1 MNQSRILLA
10 KDIMTKSVVYLRPDL
25 DIYDAI
31 KVLLRRRLSGAPV
44 LEGRK
49 LVGILSER
57 DCLQLLTA
65 DTYHHHAGG
74 TVRHYMT
81 TDVLTVH
88 PDDDI
93 YSIAGR
99 FLTKPIRRL
108 PVVRDDQLLGLVS
121 RRDVLLGIEQAV
133 RSAKSTSYPD
143 YRKPA

>member
-1 MNQSRILLA
+1 MSQARILLA
-10 KDIMTKSVVYLRPDL
+10 KDIMTRSVVYLRPDL
-25 DIYDAI
+25 DIYAAI
-31 KVLLRRRLSGAPV
+31 KVLLRRRISGAPV
-44 LEGRK
+44 LEGRS

-74 TVRHYMT
+74 KVQHYMT
-81 TDVLTVH
+81 TDVKTIH

-93 YSIAGR
+93 YSIAGV
-99 FLTKPIRRL
+99 FLSRPIRRL
-108 PVVRDDQLLGLVS
+108 PVTRDGKLLGLVS
-121 RRDVLLGIEQAV
+121 RRDVLTGIEQAV